1 MSAKKRYCLA
11 LDLKDD
17 PSLIEDYKA
26 YHRKVW
32 PEIIKSIR
40 DSGIQNMEIYRCG
53 NRLFM
58 IMETDP
64 EFSFEKKNA
73 DDLRNAKVQEWERL
87 METYQQVIPGTEK
100 GIRWRLMERIFS
112 L

>member
-1 MSAKKRYCLA
+1 MAAKNRYCLA

-17 PSLIEDYKA
+17 PALIEAYKA
-26 YHRKVW
+26 HHRKVW

-40 DSGIQNMEIYRCG
+40 DSGIQHMEIYHCA

-58 IMETDP
+58 IIETDP
-64 EFSFEKKNA
+64 DFSFEKKNA
-73 DDLRNAKVQEWERL
+73 DDLRNAKVQEWEHV
-87 METYQQVIPGTEK
+87 METYQQVLPGTEK
-100 GIRWRLMERIFS
+100 GVKWRLMENVFS